1 MLDLKASL
9 LLEGEMEQ
17 EDRCPVGKCFGSTVV
32 GPRGQLVIPV
42 EARKEL
48 GIDAGTKLLVFSHF
62 GERGLM
68 FVKVGVVEELLNII
82 SRRVSEFTQMVEETE
97 RTENEGNRG

>member
-1 MLDLKASL
+1 V
-9 LLEGEMEQ
+9 EQ

-48 GIDAGTKLLVFSHF
+48 GIDVGSKLLVFSHF
-62 GERGLM
+62 RGRGLI
-68 FVKVGVVEELLNII
+68 FVKVGVVEELLNMIG
-82 SRRVSEFTQMVEETE
+82 RRVTEFAQVLKETE
-97 RTENEGNRG
+97 HAENEGNRG